1 MILWI
6 WEYFPTKFLDLP
18 VILKFVYV
26 PTPLLSSAR
35 LQSTEFNSALLK
47 QGASKVR
54 LFPRPLQIFRPSC
67 SPLYM
72 YRHPANFSPST
83 EHKIQLHCWNRV
95 LLKSGCSLGPFRF
108 LDLPTALCICTDA
121 PAQFSP
127 SSEHRNST
135 PLLKQGASKVRLFP
149 MPLQIFRP
157 SYGPLYNVYVPTPL
171 LSSVRLQST
180 EIQLHCWNRVLLK
193 SGCSLHSSREKYLK
207 QRSRWWCPWFE
218 LKLRAL

>member
-18 VILKFVYV
+18 VILTFVYV

-72 YRHPANFSPST
+72 YRHPA
-83 EHKIQLHCWNRV
+83 
-95 LLKSGCSLGPFRF
+95 
-108 LDLPTALCICTDA
+108 
-121 PAQFSP
+121 QFSP

-157 SYGPLYNVYVPTPL
+157 SYDPLYNVYVPTPL

-193 SGCSLHSSREKYLK
+193 SGCSLHSSKEKFPP
-207 QRSRWWCPWFE
+207 SC
-218 LKLRAL
+218 

>member
-149 MPLQIFRP
+149 TFLQGKVPKATVSLMMPMVRAEVAR
-157 SYGPLYNVYVPTPL
+157 SVAVPGT
-171 LSSVRLQST
+171 LSMIYRN
-180 EIQLHCWNRVLLK
+180 HW
-193 SGCSLHSSREKYLK
+193 KYK
-207 QRSRWWCPWFE
+207 ISI
-218 LKLRAL
+218 K

>member
-18 VILKFVYV
+18 VILTFVYV

-72 YRHPANFSPST
+72 YRHPA
-83 EHKIQLHCWNRV
+83 
-95 LLKSGCSLGPFRF
+95 
-108 LDLPTALCICTDA
+108 
-121 PAQFSP
+121 QFSP

-135 PLLKQGASKVRLFP
+135 PLLKQSASKVRLFP
-149 MPLQIFRP
+149 TFLQGKVSTKLLDLPAIISF
-157 SYGPLYNVYVPTPL
+157 VYVPTSL
-171 LSSVRLQST
+171 LISVRLQNTKFNST
-180 EIQLHCWNRVLLK
+180 AET
-193 SGCSLHSSREKYLK
+193 GC
-207 QRSRWWCPWFE
+207 F
-218 LKLRAL
+218 

>member
-18 VILKFVYV
+18 VILTFVYV

-72 YRHPANFSPST
+72 YRHPA
-83 EHKIQLHCWNRV
+83 
-95 LLKSGCSLGPFRF
+95 
-108 LDLPTALCICTDA
+108 
-121 PAQFSP
+121 QFSP

-135 PLLKQGASKVRLFP
+135 PLLKQGASKIRLFP
-149 MPLQIFRP
+149 TFLQGKVPKATVSLMMPMVRAEVARSVAVPGTLGMIYRK
-157 SYGPLYNVYVPTPL
+157 PLKISNF
-171 LSSVRLQST
+171 
-180 EIQLHCWNRVLLK
+180 N
-193 SGCSLHSSREKYLK
+193 
-207 QRSRWWCPWFE
+207 
-218 LKLRAL
+218 